1 MLKKFIRFY
10 LAKIGIL
17 LLIRQSYIWKLK
29 NKKKTIKDNNEVYNL
44 FFFINELLLKNNL
57 KIWPTFGTLLGIIR
71 DNKFIDY
78 DFDIDF
84 GMFYDQDARIL
95 LKKILTENG
104 FYLST
109 SFKIVNENEI
119 LAEKFFYKDSIISI
133 DIYYFFKKNKQFLF
147 YDLESDSGLSVEE
160 EDDLNMKIYPFENY
174 IKLFQLEKYVFKNNE
189 ILVPTNVK
197 NYLRELYGEK
207 FMIPNSKWRQKYRK
221 NRNINRSKE
230 VIFEYRKN
238 KKL

>member
-29 NKKKTIKDNNEVYNL
+29 NKKKTIKGNEEVYNL
-44 FFFINELLLKNNL
+44 FFLINKLLLKNNL

-84 GMFYDQDARIL
+84 GMFYDHDARIL
-95 LKKILTENG
+95 LNKILTENG

-109 SFKIVNENEI
+109 SFKILNENEI

-133 DIYYFFKKNKQFLF
+133 DIYYFFKKNNQFLF

-174 IKLFQLEKYVFKNNE
+174 IKIFQLEKYVFKNNK

-197 NYLRELYGEK
+197 NYLSELYGEK

-221 NRNINRSKE
+221 NRNINKSKE
-230 VIFEYRKN
+230 VIFAYRKN
-238 KKL
+238 KNL

>member
-1 MLKKFIRFY
+1 MLKKYIRFY

-29 NKKKTIKDNNEVYNL
+29 NKKKTIKDNDEVYNL

-78 DFDIDF
+78 DFDLDF
-84 GMFYDQDARIL
+84 GMFYDQYSRIL
-95 LKKILTENG
+95 LNKILTENG

-109 SFKIVNENEI
+109 SFKILNENEI

-133 DIYYFFKKNKQFLF
+133 DIYYFFKKNNQFLF

-174 IKLFQLEKYVFKNNE
+174 IKIFQLEKYVFKNNK

-197 NYLRELYGEK
+197 NYLSELYGEK

-230 VIFEYRKN
+230 VIFKYRKN
-238 KKL
+238 KNL

>member
-1 MLKKFIRFY
+1 MIKKLIRFY

-29 NKKKTIKDNNEVYNL
+29 NKKKTIKDNDEVYNL

-78 DFDIDF
+78 DFDLDF
-84 GMFYDQDARIL
+84 GMFYDQDSRIL
-95 LKKILTENG
+95 LNKILTENG

-109 SFKIVNENEI
+109 SFKILNENEI

-133 DIYYFFKKNKQFLF
+133 DIYYFFKKNNQFLF

-174 IKLFQLEKYVFKNNE
+174 IKLFQLEKYIFKNNE

-197 NYLRELYGEK
+197 NYLSELYGEK

-221 NRNINRSKE
+221 NRNINRNKE